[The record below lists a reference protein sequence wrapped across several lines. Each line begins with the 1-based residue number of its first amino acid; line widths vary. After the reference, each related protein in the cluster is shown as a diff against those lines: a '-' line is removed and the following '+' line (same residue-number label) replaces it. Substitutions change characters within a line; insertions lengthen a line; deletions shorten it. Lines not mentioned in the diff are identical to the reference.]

1 MAAASFGVRAIRL
14 AAAATLAVGTT
25 TVVASAAES
34 SAVCVSSAITSAPH
48 GWHRISA
55 PTFTDGGPME
65 TYAVARTNARRI
77 YATDGVQV
85 ERSTDGGCHW
95 ASAFVVPET
104 PTSTMPFSRSTASV
118 TSIVTTSSQ
127 RVYLVVRDA
136 SSHPHVLIS
145 DDAGAS
151 WRNSDNG
158 LVDSSVGY
166 PPPQLAPAARPGTL
180 YLLTYGA
187 DGISGSASTDTV
199 YTSTD
204 DGKSWSARP
213 LAPAGLLNTDVP
225 PSFNYL
231 AVDPG
236 NASQLWAATSNG
248 LWRSDDA
255 GANWQSA
262 GIDGADTMSLVTAA
276 KDVTGKQRVLTFESY
291 RKLGYLSANAGGD
304 WTAFDTPAEVDSVAT
319 GADALDASIAAN
331 GKVYQLGSNSLEWQ
345 LLSAG
350 LPPLAHVTAT
360 SLHHST
366 IFACSCGE
374 TSPAIWEHASLVGTG
389 VIDDDAS
396 IRHSPPPA
404 KTPSQCMPKAPT
416 APKSPDWGDPQVS
429 PARSQV
435 VLTPGQKRTVHY
447 VLHQPPEEMDVF
459 LVTTTGPRSEFSHCP
474 FKFGAL
480 EMMRAL
486 VRERNL
492 RVGLGDYGDYTSY
505 NDPTGDLPVHL
516 FPGNQSQGT
525 DYVYK
530 LESRVGVV
538 DQQLLNK
545 LAAQD
550 TYFDGTGPSGDQA
563 NLEVLYQAA
572 TGVGQTVGPQA
583 RPTYHIRSGLQAGF
597 DDFFTYKVILHVAGA
612 HFNTPGRAT
621 GYPGPE
627 FAPVERTLS
636 QHGIK
641 QVGIW
646 INNEKNKQSTSGDQ
660 YDGRLDLVAVA
671 RATGTVSPVT
681 TRCDGKHGGVRAGD
695 PLVCVYQATDES
707 QDSNWQSHDPAMGL
721 EMRHLLEAM
730 RDPKSIRIAVLDGRS
745 AVSRVT
751 PSSFATLDMLRAH
764 QFGFDVTY
772 RCGAHETDD
781 TKTVRLA
788 AIVGGQ
794 QLATATTKVVCAV
807 PAPPALHPQAA
818 PPLVPPPPPAPAPN
832 APVNIAPNPA
842 PQPAQVPQAQPQP
855 GTHPVAAAQMQEQPQ
870 LALQR
875 ASHELQADQAMS
887 ALPPGEPPTF
897 AADPRRLAAYVGV
910 FLLVCSAGLARRVSV
925 ARSSIRRR

>member
-1 MAAASFGVRAIRL
+1 MAAASFAVRAIRL
-14 AAAATLAVGTT
+14 AAAATLALGTM
-25 TVVASAAES
+25 TVVASAAQS
-34 SAVCVSSAITSAPH
+34 SAMCVSSAIATAPH
-48 GWHRISA
+48 GWHRIAA
-55 PTFTDGGPME
+55 PTFDDGGAMT
-65 TYAVARTNARRI
+65 TYAVARTNARRL
-77 YATDGVQV
+77 YATDGAQV
-85 ERSTDGGCHW
+85 MRSNDGGCRW
-95 ASAFVVPET
+95 ASVFVVPET
-104 PTSTMPFSRSTASV
+104 PSNAMPFSRPTASV
-118 TSIVTTSSQ
+118 TSIVTTSGM
-127 RVYLVVRDA
+127 RVYLVIRDA
-136 SSHPHVLIS
+136 SHPHVLIS
-145 DDAGAS
+145 DDGGAS
-151 WRNSDNG
+151 WRNSDSG
-158 LVDSSVGY
+158 LVDSSGGF
-166 PPPQLAPAARPGTL
+166 PPPLLAPAARSGTL

-187 DGISGSASTDTV
+187 DGISGSASTDTLF
-199 YTSTD
+199 TSTD

-213 LAPAGLLNTDVP
+213 LASGGLLNGGVS

-236 NASQLWAATSNG
+236 NAGHLWAATSNG
-248 LWRSDDA
+248 LLRSDDA
-255 GANWQSA
+255 GANWQTA
-262 GIDGADTMSLVTAA
+262 GIDGAESMSVVTAA
-276 KDVTGKQRVLTFESY
+276 KDVTGKSRVLTFEAY
-291 RKLGYLSANAGGD
+291 RSLGYLSANEGGD
-304 WTAFDTPAEVDSVAT
+304 WTGFDTPAVVDSVAT

-331 GKVYQLGSNSLEWQ
+331 GRVYELGSNSLEWQ

-350 LPPLAHVTAT
+350 LPPLVQVTAT
-360 SLHHST
+360 SLRHST
-366 IFACSCGE
+366 IFACSCSQ
-374 TSPAIWEHASLVGTG
+374 TSPAIWEHTSLVGLG
-389 VIDDDAS
+389 VIEDDAG

-404 KTPSQCMPKAPT
+404 HTQSQCMPKAPT
-416 APKSPDWGDPQVS
+416 APRSPDWGDPQVS

-435 VLTPGQKRTVHY
+435 VLTPGEKRTVHY
-447 VLHQPPEEMDVF
+447 LLHQPPEEMDVF

-486 VRERNL
+486 VSERNL

-505 NDPTGDLPVHL
+505 NDPASTLPIPFL
-516 FPGNQSQGT
+516 GGSPPQQT

-572 TGVGQTVGPQA
+572 TGVGQTVGPRA
-583 RPTYHIRSGLQAGF
+583 KPTYHIRSGLQAGF

-612 HFNTPGRAT
+612 YFNTPGRAA

-627 FAPVERTLS
+627 FAPVERTLR
-636 QHGIK
+636 QHDIK

-646 INNEKNKQSTSGDQ
+646 IDNQKNKQSTSGDQ
-660 YDGRLDLVAVA
+660 YDGRQDLVAVA
-671 RATGTVSPVT
+671 RATGAISPVA
-681 TRCDGKHGGVRAGD
+681 TRCDGRLGEVHAGN
-695 PLVCVYQATDES
+695 PLVCVYQAPDES
-707 QDSNWQSHDPAMGL
+707 NNDWQSHDPAMGL

-730 RDPKSIRIAVLDGRS
+730 RDPKSIRIAVLAGRS

-751 PSSFATLDMLRAH
+751 PGSFASLDMLRAH
-764 QFGFDVTY
+764 EFGFDVTY
-772 RCGAHETDD
+772 RCGVHETDD

-794 QLATATTKVVCAV
+794 QLAAATTTVVCAV
-807 PAPPALHPQAA
+807 PAPPPPHSLAA

-875 ASHELQADQAMS
+875 AARELQADQAMS
-887 ALPPGEPPTF
+887 ALPPAESPTF

-910 FLLVCSAGLARRVSV
+910 FLLVCTAGLARRVSV
-925 ARSSIRRR
+925 ARSPLRR